1 MSWITS
7 TKNVLSGIQFVGYT
21 AGVISFEYA
30 KYCANSALKLF
41 GQSTPT
47 ATAPATATATTI
59 PSRTYI
65 NMVKNI
71 AACLSKKN
79 IYYTK
84 MFQAL
89 AYSSDIYDDE
99 LASFFIEYTDAVHY
113 EDSEYSNDY
122 LNQVVEFAG
131 KKGYDLT
138 IRSNVRNGKYI
149 PDKTGSVSLIFYGT
163 LTKHSENNKSSNSN
177 STSMPIVIKYLRA
190 NMLER
195 VKSAINDISYL
206 VAILNLLPQL
216 KHLYLDDILNEQK
229 KMMLSQVNFHT
240 EVENILKMY
249 DNFQK
254 TNTSI
259 IKIPLVF
266 KEFTDEFDNVIVMER
281 IVGRKLEELPMNDVK
296 DEYCK
301 ILAKGLIKTVFLD
314 GFYHCDMHPGN
325 VLFIENEIEI
335 ENENENKDK
344 KPRLQV
350 AILDFG
356 IMSNINTHDQE
367 LSFNMFKNV
376 LARNPEEVAKIF
388 VEGFIEPR
396 DDRINQPSYDN
407 AEICTTLHELI
418 SDILK
423 DKTLT
428 CFTAKDL
435 CAMNYAILKYN
446 MKVSKSL
453 TNFEI
458 SLSVCDNLCKKIAFN
473 RTYMDHLKD
482 IVDDMFD

>member
-7 TKNVLSGIQFVGYT
+7 IKNVLSGIHFVGYT
-21 AGVISFEYA
+21 AGVVSFEYA
-30 KYCANSALKLF
+30 KYGVTNCANSALKLF
-41 GQSTPT
+41 GQSTTPT
-47 ATAPATATATTI
+47 STST
-59 PSRTYI
+59 SRPYV
-65 NMVKNI
+65 NMVKNT
-71 AACLSKKN
+71 AARLSKKN

-89 AYSSDIYDDE
+89 AYSSEIYDDE
-99 LASFFIEYTDAVHY
+99 LASFFIQYTDAVHY
-113 EDSEYSNDY
+113 EDSEYNNEY
-122 LNQVVEFAG
+122 LNQVVEFAD

-138 IRSNVRNGKYI
+138 ISSNVRNGKYI

-163 LTKHSENNKSSNSN
+163 LTKHGENANDKDNSVN
-177 STSMPIVIKYLRA
+177 STAIPVVIKYLRA
-190 NMLER
+190 NMLDR
-195 VKSAINDISYL
+195 IKSAINDVSYL
-206 VAILNLLPQL
+206 IAILNLLPQL
-216 KHLYLDDILNEQK
+216 KHLYLDDILSEQK

-240 EVENILKMY
+240 EVENISKMY

-266 KEFTDEFDNVIVMER
+266 KEFTDEYDDIIIMER
-281 IVGRKLEELPMNDVK
+281 IVGRKLDELPNDIK
-296 DEYCK
+296 DEYCT

-325 VLFIENEIEI
+325 VLFIENEH
-335 ENENENKDK
+335 DRV
-344 KPRLQV
+344 PRFQV

-356 IMSNINTHDQE
+356 IMSTINTRDQN
-367 LSFNMFKNV
+367 LSFDIFRSV
-376 LARNPEEVAKIF
+376 LDRNANNIAKLF
-388 VEGFIEPR
+388 VNGFIEPCDKR
-396 DDRINQPSYDN
+396 TSQPYAD
-407 AEICTTLHELI
+407 ADICKTLEDTI

-423 DKTLT
+423 DKKLT

-446 MKVSKSL
+446 MKISSSL

-473 RTYMDHLKD
+473 RTYMDHLKS

>member
-1 MSWITS
+1 MTWITS
-7 TKNVLSGIQFVGYT
+7 IKNVLSGIYFVGYT
-21 AGVISFEYA
+21 AGVISFEYT

-41 GQSTPT
+41 GQSTST
-47 ATAPATATATTI
+47 
-59 PSRTYI
+59 SRPYVI
-65 NMVKNI
+65 MVKNI
-71 AACLSKKN
+71 AARLSKKN

-89 AYSSDIYDDE
+89 AYSSEIYDDE
-99 LASFFIEYTDAVHY
+99 LALFFIQYTDAVHY
-113 EDSEYSNDY
+113 EDSEYSNEY
-122 LNQVVEFAG
+122 LNQVVEFAD

-138 IRSNVRNGKYI
+138 ISSNVQNGKYI

-163 LTKHSENNKSSNSN
+163 LTKHNDSN

-195 VKSAINDISYL
+195 VKSAINDVSYMI
-206 VAILNLLPQL
+206 AILNLLPQL
-216 KHLYLDDILNEQK
+216 KHLYLDDILSEQK

-254 TNTSI
+254 TNTTI
-259 IKIPLVF
+259 IKIPVVF
-266 KEFTDEFDNVIVMER
+266 KEFTDEFDNIIVMER

-296 DEYCK
+296 DHYCM

-314 GFYHCDMHPGN
+314 GFYHCDLHPGN
-325 VLFIENEIEI
+325 VLFIENE
-335 ENENENKDK
+335 DGLF
-344 KPRLQV
+344 PRLQV

-367 LSFNMFKNV
+367 LSFNMFRNV
-376 LARNPEEVAKIF
+376 LARNSKEIAKNF
-388 VEGFIEPR
+388 VDGFIEPCDKR
-396 DDRINQPSYDN
+396 TTNQPSYDN
-407 AEICTTLHELI
+407 ADICKTLEVLL

-458 SLSVCDNLCKKIAFN
+458 SLSVCDNLCKKIAFS
-473 RTYMDHLKD
+473 RTYMDHLKS

>member
-1 MSWITS
+1 
-7 TKNVLSGIQFVGYT
+7 
-21 AGVISFEYA
+21 
-30 KYCANSALKLF
+30 
-41 GQSTPT
+41 
-47 ATAPATATATTI
+47 
-59 PSRTYI
+59 
-65 NMVKNI
+65 MVKNI

-89 AYSSDIYDDE
+89 AYSSEIYDDE

-113 EDSEYSNDY
+113 EDSEYSNEY
-122 LNQVVEFAG
+122 LNQVVEFAD
-131 KKGYDLT
+131 KKGYDLIISST
-138 IRSNVRNGKYI
+138 VRNGKYI

-163 LTKHSENNKSSNSN
+163 LTKHSESN

-259 IKIPLVF
+259 IKIPVGF
-266 KEFTDEFDNVIVMER
+266 KEFTDEFDNIIVMER
-281 IVGRKLEELPMNDVK
+281 IVGKKLEELPNELK

-325 VLFIENEIEI
+325 VLFIENEHEH
-335 ENENENKDK
+335 DQRSTV
-344 KPRLQV
+344 PWLQV

-367 LSFNMFKNV
+367 LSFNMFRNV
-376 LARNPEEVAKIF
+376 LARNSEEVAKIF

-407 AEICTTLHELI
+407 AEICKTLEELI

-435 CAMNYAILKYN
+435 CTMNYAILKYN

>member
-7 TKNVLSGIQFVGYT
+7 TKNVLSGIHFVGYT
-21 AGVISFEYA
+21 AGVISFEYT
-30 KYCANSALKLF
+30 KYGLTNFANSALRLF
-41 GQSTPT
+41 GQKSTS
-47 ATAPATATATTI
+47 
-59 PSRTYI
+59 PSSMYV
-65 NMVKNI
+65 NMVKSI
-71 AACLSKKN
+71 AARLSKKN

-89 AYSSDIYDDE
+89 AYSSEIYDDE
-99 LASFFIEYTDAVHY
+99 LASFFIQYTDAVHY
-113 EDSEYSNDY
+113 EDSEYSNEY
-122 LNQVVEFAG
+122 LNQVVEFAD
-131 KKGYDLT
+131 KRGYDLT
-138 IRSNVRNGKYI
+138 ISSKVQNGKYI

-163 LTKHSENNKSSNSN
+163 LTNRNDSN

-195 VKSAINDISYL
+195 VKSAINDVSYMI
-206 VAILNLLPQL
+206 AILNLLPQL
-216 KHLYLDDILNEQK
+216 KHLYLDDILSEQK

-254 TNTSI
+254 TNTTI
-259 IKIPLVF
+259 IKIPVVF
-266 KEFTDEFDNVIVMER
+266 KEFTDEFDNIIVMER

-296 DEYCK
+296 DQYCM

-314 GFYHCDMHPGN
+314 GFYHCDLHPGN
-325 VLFIENEIEI
+325 VLFIENE
-335 ENENENKDK
+335 DGLF
-344 KPRLQV
+344 PRLQV

-367 LSFNMFKNV
+367 LSFNMFRNV
-376 LARNPEEVAKIF
+376 LARDSKEIAKNF
-388 VEGFIEPR
+388 VDGFIEPC
-396 DDRINQPSYDN
+396 DKRISPPSYDN
-407 AEICTTLHELI
+407 ADICKTLEGLL

-458 SLSVCDNLCKKIAFN
+458 SLSVCDNLCKKIAFS
-473 RTYMDHLKD
+473 RTYMDHLKS

>member
-1 MSWITS
+1 MNWITS
-7 TKNVLSGIQFVGYT
+7 TKNVLSGIHFVGYT
-21 AGVISFEYA
+21 AGVISFEYT
-30 KYCANSALKLF
+30 KYGLTNFANSALKLF
-41 GQSTPT
+41 GQKSTS
-47 ATAPATATATTI
+47 
-59 PSRTYI
+59 PSSTYV

-71 AACLSKKN
+71 AARLSKKN

-89 AYSSDIYDDE
+89 AYSSEIYDDE

-113 EDSEYSNDY
+113 EDSEYSNEY
-122 LNQVVEFAG
+122 LNQVVKFAD
-131 KKGYDLT
+131 KKCYDLT
-138 IRSNVRNGKYI
+138 ISSNVQNGKYI

-163 LTKHSENNKSSNSN
+163 LTKHSETDKSSN

-206 VAILNLLPQL
+206 IAILNLLPQL
-216 KHLYLDDILNEQK
+216 KHLYLDDILSEQK

-254 TNTSI
+254 TNTSM

-266 KEFTDEFDNVIVMER
+266 KEFTDEFDNIIVMER

-314 GFYHCDMHPGN
+314 GFYHCDLHPGN
-325 VLFIENEIEI
+325 VLFIENEDGIF
-335 ENENENKDK
+335 
-344 KPRLQV
+344 PRLQV

-356 IMSNINTHDQE
+356 IMSNINTRDQE
-367 LSFNMFKNV
+367 LSFNMFRSV
-376 LARNPEEVAKIF
+376 LARNSKESAKIF
-388 VEGFIEPR
+388 TEGFIEPC
-396 DDRINQPSYDN
+396 DNRISQPSYDH
-407 AEICTTLHELI
+407 ADICKTLEVLL

-435 CAMNYAILKYN
+435 CAINYAILKYN

-458 SLSVCDNLCKKIAFN
+458 SLSVCDNLCKKIAFS

>member
-7 TKNVLSGIQFVGYT
+7 TKNVLSGIYFVGYT
-21 AGVISFEYA
+21 AGVITFEYT

-41 GQSTPT
+41 GQKSTSTSSP
-47 ATAPATATATTI
+47 
-59 PSRTYI
+59 YV

-71 AACLSKKN
+71 ATRLSKKN

-89 AYSSDIYDDE
+89 AYSSEFYDDE

-113 EDSEYSNDY
+113 ENSEYSNEY
-122 LNQVVEFAG
+122 LNKVVEFAD

-138 IRSNVRNGKYI
+138 ISSNVRNGKYI

-163 LTKHSENNKSSNSN
+163 LTKHNETDKSNN

-195 VKSAINDISYL
+195 VKSAINDVSYM
-206 VAILNLLPQL
+206 VSILNIFPQL
-216 KHLYLDDILNEQK
+216 KHLYLNEILSEQK

-249 DNFQK
+249 DNFHK

-259 IKIPLVF
+259 IKIPMVF
-266 KEFTDEFDNVIVMER
+266 KEFTDEFDNIIVMER
-281 IVGRKLEELPMNDVK
+281 IVGRKLEELPNELK

-325 VLFIENEIEI
+325 VLFIENGR
-335 ENENENKDK
+335 DHDQPATSV
-344 KPRLQV
+344 PRLQA

-356 IMSNINTHDQE
+356 IMSSINTHDQE
-367 LSFNMFKNV
+367 LSFNMFRNV
-376 LARNPEEVAKIF
+376 LARNSEEVAKIF

-407 AEICTTLHELI
+407 AELCKTLEELI
-418 SDILK
+418 CDILK

-473 RTYMDHLKD
+473 RPYMDHLKD
-482 IVDDMFD
+482 IVDDMF

>member
-1 MSWITS
+1 
-7 TKNVLSGIQFVGYT
+7 
-21 AGVISFEYA
+21 
-30 KYCANSALKLF
+30 
-41 GQSTPT
+41 
-47 ATAPATATATTI
+47 
-59 PSRTYI
+59 
-65 NMVKNI
+65 MVKSI
-71 AACLSKKN
+71 AARLSKKN

-89 AYSSDIYDDE
+89 AYSSEIYDDE
-99 LASFFIEYTDAVHY
+99 LASFFIQYTDAVHY
-113 EDSEYSNDY
+113 EDSEYNNDY

-131 KKGYDLT
+131 KKGYDLK
-138 IRSNVRNGKYI
+138 ISSKVQNGKYI

-163 LTKHSENNKSSNSN
+163 LTNRNDSN

-195 VKSAINDISYL
+195 VKSAINDVSYMI
-206 VAILNLLPQL
+206 AILNLLPQV
-216 KHLYLDDILNEQK
+216 KHLYLDDILSEQK

-240 EVENILKMY
+240 EVENISKMY

-254 TNTSI
+254 TNTTI
-259 IKIPLVF
+259 IKIPVVF
-266 KEFTDEFDNVIVMER
+266 KEFTDEFDNIIVMER

-296 DEYCK
+296 DQYCM

-314 GFYHCDMHPGN
+314 GFYHCDLHPGN
-325 VLFIENEIEI
+325 VLFIENE
-335 ENENENKDK
+335 DGLF
-344 KPRLQV
+344 PRLQV

-356 IMSNINTHDQE
+356 IMSNINTRDQE
-367 LSFNMFKNV
+367 LSFNMFRNV
-376 LARNPEEVAKIF
+376 LARNSKDIAKNF
-388 VEGFIEPR
+388 VDGFIEPC
-396 DDRINQPSYDN
+396 DNRISQPAYDH
-407 AEICTTLHELI
+407 ADICKTLEVLI

-473 RTYMDHLKD
+473 RPYMDHLKS

>member
-1 MSWITS
+1 
-7 TKNVLSGIQFVGYT
+7 
-21 AGVISFEYA
+21 
-30 KYCANSALKLF
+30 
-41 GQSTPT
+41 
-47 ATAPATATATTI
+47 
-59 PSRTYI
+59 
-65 NMVKNI
+65 MVKNI

-89 AYSSDIYDDE
+89 AYSSEIYDDD
-99 LASFFIEYTDAVHY
+99 LASFFIQYTDTVHY
-113 EDSEYSNDY
+113 EDSEYSNEY
-122 LNQVVEFAG
+122 LNQVVEFAD

-163 LTKHSENNKSSNSN
+163 LTKHIDKDKSSNS
-177 STSMPIVIKYLRA
+177 TPMPIVIKYLRA

-195 VKSAINDISYL
+195 VESAINDISYM
-206 VAILNLLPQL
+206 VSILNIFPQL
-216 KHLYLDDILNEQK
+216 KHLYLNEILNEQK

-266 KEFTDEFDNVIVMER
+266 KEFTDEFDNIIVMER

-325 VLFIENEIEI
+325 VLFIENE
-335 ENENENKDK
+335 NEPVQQRDMIVPK
-344 KPRLQV
+344 LQV
-350 AILDFG
+350 AVLDFG
-356 IMSNINTHDQE
+356 IMSSINTHDQE
-367 LSFNMFKNV
+367 LSFNMFRNV
-376 LARNPEEVAKIF
+376 LARNSEEVAKIF

-407 AEICTTLHELI
+407 AEICKTLEAEI

-458 SLSVCDNLCKKIAFN
+458 SLSVCDNLCKKIAFS

>member
-7 TKNVLSGIQFVGYT
+7 TKNVLSGIHFVGYT

-41 GQSTPT
+41 GQSTST
-47 ATAPATATATTI
+47 ST
-59 PSRTYI
+59 SRPYV

-71 AACLSKKN
+71 AARLSKKN

-84 MFQAL
+84 MFQSL
-89 AYSSDIYDDE
+89 AYSSEIYDDE

-113 EDSEYSNDY
+113 EDSEYSNEY
-122 LNQVVEFAG
+122 LNQVVEFAD
-131 KKGYDLT
+131 KKGYDLIISST
-138 IRSNVRNGKYI
+138 VRNGKYI

-163 LTKHSENNKSSNSN
+163 LTKHSESN

-259 IKIPLVF
+259 IKIPVGF
-266 KEFTDEFDNVIVMER
+266 KEFTDEFDNIIVMER
-281 IVGRKLEELPMNDVK
+281 IVGKKLEELPNELK

-325 VLFIENEIEI
+325 VLFIENEHEH
-335 ENENENKDK
+335 DQRSTV
-344 KPRLQV
+344 PWLQV

-367 LSFNMFKNV
+367 LSFNMFRNV
-376 LARNPEEVAKIF
+376 LARNSEEVAKIF

-407 AEICTTLHELI
+407 AEICKTLEELI

-435 CAMNYAILKYN
+435 CTMNYAILKYN

>member
-1 MSWITS
+1 MNWITR
-7 TKNVLSGIQFVGYT
+7 TKNIFSGIYFVGYT

-30 KYCANSALKLF
+30 KYSANSALKLF
-41 GQSTPT
+41 GQSTSTSSP
-47 ATAPATATATTI
+47 
-59 PSRTYI
+59 YV

-71 AACLSKKN
+71 AARLSKKN

-89 AYSSDIYDDE
+89 AYSSEIYDDD
-99 LASFFIEYTDAVHY
+99 LASFFIQYTDAVHY

-122 LNQVVEFAG
+122 LNQVVEFAD
-131 KKGYDLT
+131 KTGYDLT
-138 IRSNVRNGKYI
+138 ISSKVRNGKYI

-163 LTKHSENNKSSNSN
+163 LTNHDANDKSK
-177 STSMPIVIKYLRA
+177 SMPVVIKYLRS
-190 NMLER
+190 NMLPR
-195 VKSAINDISYL
+195 IKSAINDVSYM
-206 VAILNLLPQL
+206 VSILNLFPQF
-216 KHLYLDDILNEQK
+216 KHLYLDEILSEQK

-259 IKIPLVF
+259 IKIPVVF
-266 KEFTDEFDNVIVMER
+266 KEFTDEFENIILMER
-281 IVGRKLEELPMNDVK
+281 IVGRKLEELPNELK

-325 VLFIENEIEI
+325 VLFIENEHEHGQRSTI
-335 ENENENKDK
+335 
-344 KPRLQV
+344 PRLQV

-356 IMSNINTHDQE
+356 IMSSISTRDQN
-367 LSFNMFKNV
+367 LSYDIFRSVLNKNSKSI
-376 LARNPEEVAKIF
+376 AKIF
-388 VEGFIEPR
+388 VEGFIEPCDNIIHR
-396 DDRINQPSYDN
+396 QPSYDN
-407 AEICTTLHELI
+407 DDICNTLDEVI

-473 RTYMDHLKD
+473 RTYMDQLKD

>member
-1 MSWITS
+1 MSCITR
-7 TKNVLSGIQFVGYT
+7 TKNVLSGIYFVGYT
-21 AGVISFEYA
+21 AGVISFEYT
-30 KYCANSALKLF
+30 KYCASSVMRLF
-41 GQSTPT
+41 GLGQQSTSTSSP
-47 ATAPATATATTI
+47 
-59 PSRTYI
+59 YV

-89 AYSSDIYDDE
+89 AYSSEIYDDD

-113 EDSEYSNDY
+113 EDSEYSNEY
-122 LNQVVEFAG
+122 LNKVVEFAD

-163 LTKHSENNKSSNSN
+163 LTKHSENENDKDNSSNSMP
-177 STSMPIVIKYLRA
+177 MPIVIKYLRA

-195 VKSAINDISYL
+195 VESAINDVSYM
-206 VAILNLLPQL
+206 VSILNIIPQL
-216 KHLYLDDILNEQK
+216 KHLYLNEILNEQK

-266 KEFTDEFDNVIVMER
+266 KEFTDEFDNIIIMER
-281 IVGRKLEELPMNDVK
+281 IVGRKLEELPNELK

-325 VLFIENEIEI
+325 VLFIENE
-335 ENENENKDK
+335 NEHGQRSTV
-344 KPRLQV
+344 PRLQA

-356 IMSNINTHDQE
+356 IMSSINTHDQN
-367 LSFNMFKNV
+367 LSFDMFRNV
-376 LARNPEEVAKIF
+376 LDRNSKEVAKIF

-407 AEICTTLHELI
+407 AEICKTLEELI

-435 CAMNYAILKYN
+435 CTMNYAILKYN

-458 SLSVCDNLCKKIAFN
+458 SLSVCDNLCKKIAFSQ
-473 RTYMDHLKD
+473 TYMDHLKS

>member
-7 TKNVLSGIQFVGYT
+7 TKNVLSGIHFVGYT

-30 KYCANSALKLF
+30 KYCANSALRLF
-41 GQSTPT
+41 GQKSTPT
-47 ATAPATATATTI
+47 TT
-59 PSRTYI
+59 SRPYV

-71 AACLSKKN
+71 AARLSKKN

-89 AYSSDIYDDE
+89 AYSSEIYDDE

-122 LNQVVEFAG
+122 LNQVVEFAV

-138 IRSNVRNGKYI
+138 ISSGVRNGKYI

-163 LTKHSENNKSSNSN
+163 LTKHSDSSKST

-195 VKSAINDISYL
+195 VKSAINDVSYMI
-206 VAILNLLPQL
+206 AILNLLPQL
-216 KHLYLDDILNEQK
+216 KHLYLDDILSEQK

-240 EVENILKMY
+240 EVENISKMY

-266 KEFTDEFDNVIVMER
+266 KEFTDDFDDIIVMER
-281 IVGRKLEELPMNDVK
+281 LVGRKLEELPMNDVK
-296 DEYCK
+296 DQYCK

-314 GFYHCDMHPGN
+314 GFYHCDLHPGN
-325 VLFIENEIEI
+325 VLFIENE
-335 ENENENKDK
+335 NEHRSQ
-344 KPRLQV
+344 PRLQV
-350 AILDFG
+350 AVLDFG
-356 IMSNINTHDQE
+356 IMSNINIRDQE
-367 LSFNMFKNV
+367 LSFDMFRNV
-376 LARNPEEVAKIF
+376 LARNSKEIAKNF
-388 VEGFIEPR
+388 VDGFIEPC
-396 DDRINQPSYDN
+396 DKTSQPSYDN
-407 AEICTTLHELI
+407 ADICKTLEDAI

-428 CFTAKDL
+428 CFSAKDL

>member
-7 TKNVLSGIQFVGYT
+7 TKNVLSGIHFVGYT
-21 AGVISFEYA
+21 AGVISFEYT
-30 KYCANSALKLF
+30 KYGLTNFANSAMRLF
-41 GQSTPT
+41 GQKSTST
-47 ATAPATATATTI
+47 
-59 PSRTYI
+59 SRPYV
-65 NMVKNI
+65 NMVKSI
-71 AACLSKKN
+71 AARLSKKN

-89 AYSSDIYDDE
+89 AYSSEIYDDE
-99 LASFFIEYTDAVHY
+99 LASFFIQYTDSVHY

-131 KKGYDLT
+131 KNGYDLT
-138 IRSNVRNGKYI
+138 ISSKVQNGKYI

-163 LTKHSENNKSSNSN
+163 LTKHSDSNL
-177 STSMPIVIKYLRA
+177 TSMPIVIKYLRA

-195 VKSAINDISYL
+195 VKSAINDVSYMI
-206 VAILNLLPQL
+206 AILNLLPQL
-216 KHLYLDDILNEQK
+216 KHLYLDDILSEQK

-240 EVENILKMY
+240 EVENISKMY

-254 TNTSI
+254 TNTTI
-259 IKIPLVF
+259 IKIPVVF
-266 KEFTDEFDNVIVMER
+266 KEFTDEFDNIIVMER

-296 DEYCK
+296 DHYCM

-325 VLFIENEIEI
+325 VLFIENEHQH
-335 ENENENKDK
+335 DQPTMSV
-344 KPRLQV
+344 PRLQV
-350 AILDFG
+350 AVLDFG
-356 IMSNINTHDQE
+356 IMSNISTRDQN
-367 LSFNMFKNV
+367 LSFDIFRSV
-376 LARNPEEVAKIF
+376 LDRNPKESARIF
-388 VEGFIEPR
+388 VDGFIEPCDNR
-396 DDRINQPSYDN
+396 TTSQPSYDN
-407 AEICTTLHELI
+407 ADICKTLEDAI
-418 SDILK
+418 SEILK

-428 CFTAKDL
+428 CFSAKDL

-473 RTYMDHLKD
+473 RTYMDHLKS

>member
-7 TKNVLSGIQFVGYT
+7 AKNVLSGIRFVGYT
-21 AGVISFEYA
+21 AGVISFEYT
-30 KYCANSALKLF
+30 KYGVTNFANSVLRLF
-41 GQSTPT
+41 GQH
-47 ATAPATATATTI
+47 
-59 PSRTYI
+59 SRSSSRPYI
-65 NMVKNI
+65 NMVKNV
-71 AACLSKKN
+71 AARLSKKN

-89 AYSSDIYDDE
+89 AYSSEIYDDE
-99 LASFFIEYTDAVHY
+99 LASFFIQYTDAVHY
-113 EDSEYSNDY
+113 EDSEYSNEY
-122 LNQVVEFAG
+122 LNQVVEFAD
-131 KKGYDLT
+131 KKGYNLT
-138 IRSNVRNGKYI
+138 IRSNVQNGKYI

-163 LTKHSENNKSSNSN
+163 LTNRNDSNSA
-177 STSMPIVIKYLRA
+177 SMPIVIKYLRA

-195 VKSAINDISYL
+195 IKSAINDVSYL
-206 VAILNLLPQL
+206 IALLNLFPQL
-216 KHLYLDDILNEQK
+216 KHLYLTDILSEQK

-240 EVENILKMY
+240 EVENISKMY
-249 DNFQK
+249 DNFHK
-254 TNTSI
+254 TNTNI
-259 IKIPLVF
+259 IKIPVVF
-266 KEFTDEFDNVIVMER
+266 KEFTDEFDNIIVMER

-296 DEYCK
+296 DQYCM

-325 VLFIENEIEI
+325 VLFIENEHSQPIHQI
-335 ENENENKDK
+335 
-344 KPRLQV
+344 

-356 IMSNINTHDQE
+356 IMSNIRTRDQE
-367 LSFNMFKNV
+367 LTFNMFRSV
-376 LARNPEEVAKIF
+376 LARNSKEIAKIF
-388 VEGFIEPR
+388 VDEFIEPCDNR
-396 DDRINQPSYDN
+396 TSQPSYDN
-407 AEICTTLHELI
+407 ADICKTLEDAI

-428 CFTAKDL
+428 CFSAKDL

-458 SLSVCDNLCKKIAFN
+458 SLSVCDNLCKKIAFS
-473 RTYMDHLKD
+473 RTYMDHLKS

>member
-7 TKNVLSGIQFVGYT
+7 TKNVLSGIHFVGYT
-21 AGVISFEYA
+21 AGVISFEYT
-30 KYCANSALKLF
+30 KYGLTNFANSAMRLF
-41 GQSTPT
+41 GQKSTST
-47 ATAPATATATTI
+47 
-59 PSRTYI
+59 SRPYV
-65 NMVKNI
+65 NMVKSI
-71 AACLSKKN
+71 AARLSKKN

-89 AYSSDIYDDE
+89 AYSSEIYDDE

-113 EDSEYSNDY
+113 EDSEYSNEY
-122 LNQVVEFAG
+122 LNQVVEFAV
-131 KKGYDLT
+131 KTGYDLT
-138 IRSNVRNGKYI
+138 ISSKVQNGKYI

-163 LTKHSENNKSSNSN
+163 LTNRNDSNSA
-177 STSMPIVIKYLRA
+177 SMPIVIKYLRA

-195 VKSAINDISYL
+195 IKSAINDVSYMI
-206 VAILNLLPQL
+206 AILNLLPQL
-216 KHLYLDDILNEQK
+216 KHLYLDDILSEQK

-240 EVENILKMY
+240 EVENISKMY

-254 TNTSI
+254 TNTTI
-259 IKIPLVF
+259 IKIPVVF
-266 KEFTDEFDNVIVMER
+266 KEFTDEFDNIIVMER

-296 DEYCK
+296 DQYCM

-314 GFYHCDMHPGN
+314 GFYHCDLHPGN
-325 VLFIENEIEI
+325 VLFIENE
-335 ENENENKDK
+335 DGLF
-344 KPRLQV
+344 PRLQV

-356 IMSNINTHDQE
+356 IMSNINTRDQE
-367 LSFNMFKNV
+367 LSFNMFRNV
-376 LARNPEEVAKIF
+376 LARNSKDIAKNF
-388 VEGFIEPR
+388 VDGFIEPC
-396 DDRINQPSYDN
+396 DNRISQPAYDH
-407 AEICTTLHELI
+407 ADICKTLEVLI

-473 RTYMDHLKD
+473 RPYMDHLKS

>member
-7 TKNVLSGIQFVGYT
+7 TKNVLSGIHFVGYT
-21 AGVISFEYA
+21 AGVISFEYT
-30 KYCANSALKLF
+30 KYGLTNFANSAMRLF
-41 GQSTPT
+41 GQNSTST
-47 ATAPATATATTI
+47 
-59 PSRTYI
+59 SRPYV
-65 NMVKNI
+65 NMVKSI
-71 AACLSKKN
+71 AARLSKKN

-89 AYSSDIYDDE
+89 AYSSEIYDDE
-99 LASFFIEYTDAVHY
+99 LASFFIQYTDAVHY
-113 EDSEYSNDY
+113 EDSEYNNDY

-131 KKGYDLT
+131 KKGYDLK
-138 IRSNVRNGKYI
+138 ISSKVQNGKYI

-163 LTKHSENNKSSNSN
+163 LTNRNDSN

-195 VKSAINDISYL
+195 VKSAINDVSYMI
-206 VAILNLLPQL
+206 AILNLLPQV
-216 KHLYLDDILNEQK
+216 KHLYLDDILSEQK

-240 EVENILKMY
+240 EVENISKMY

-254 TNTSI
+254 TNTTI
-259 IKIPLVF
+259 IKIPVVF
-266 KEFTDEFDNVIVMER
+266 KEFTDEFDNIIVMER

-296 DEYCK
+296 DQYCM

-314 GFYHCDMHPGN
+314 GFYHCDLHPGN
-325 VLFIENEIEI
+325 VLFIENE
-335 ENENENKDK
+335 DGLF
-344 KPRLQV
+344 PRLQV

-356 IMSNINTHDQE
+356 IMSNINTRDQE
-367 LSFNMFKNV
+367 LSFNMFRNV
-376 LARNPEEVAKIF
+376 LARNSKDIAKNF
-388 VEGFIEPR
+388 VDGFIEPC
-396 DDRINQPSYDN
+396 DNRISQPAYDH
-407 AEICTTLHELI
+407 ADICKTLEVLI

-473 RTYMDHLKD
+473 RPYMDHLKS

>member
-7 TKNVLSGIQFVGYT
+7 TKNVLSGICFVGYT
-21 AGVISFEYA
+21 AGVISFEYI
-30 KYCANSALKLF
+30 KYSVTNFANRALILF
-41 GQSTPT
+41 GQSTTTTPT
-47 ATAPATATATTI
+47 TSTTV
-59 PSRTYI
+59 SRTYI
-65 NMVKNI
+65 NMVKSI
-71 AACLSKKN
+71 AARLSKKN

-84 MFQAL
+84 MFQSL
-89 AYSSDIYDDE
+89 AYSSEIYDDE
-99 LASFFIEYTDAVHY
+99 LASFFIQYTDAVQY
-113 EDSEYSNDY
+113 EDSEYSNEY
-122 LNQVVEFAG
+122 LNQVVEFAD

-138 IRSNVRNGKYI
+138 ISSKVQNGKYI

-163 LTKHSENNKSSNSN
+163 LTNRNDSN

-195 VKSAINDISYL
+195 VKSAINDVSYMIA
-206 VAILNLLPQL
+206 VLNLLPQL
-216 KHLYLDDILNEQK
+216 KHLYLDDILSEQK
-229 KMMLSQVNFHT
+229 KMMLCQVNFHT

-249 DNFQK
+249 DNFHK
-254 TNTSI
+254 TNTTI

-266 KEFTDEFDNVIVMER
+266 KEFTDEYDDIIIMER
-281 IVGRKLEELPMNDVK
+281 IIGRKLDELPNDIK
-296 DEYCK
+296 DKYCT

-325 VLFIENEIEI
+325 VLFIENEY
-335 ENENENKDK
+335 DHV
-344 KPRLQV
+344 PRFQV

-356 IMSNINTHDQE
+356 IMSAINTRDQE
-367 LSFNMFKNV
+367 LSFNMFRNV
-376 LARNPEEVAKIF
+376 LARNSKEIAKNF
-388 VEGFIEPR
+388 VDGFIEPCDKR
-396 DDRINQPSYDN
+396 TSPPSYDN
-407 AEICTTLHELI
+407 ADICKTLEVLI

-435 CAMNYAILKYN
+435 CAMNYAIIKYN

>member
-7 TKNVLSGIQFVGYT
+7 TKNVLSGIYFVGYT
-21 AGVISFEYA
+21 AGVISFEYT
-30 KYCANSALKLF
+30 KYGLTNFANSALRLF
-41 GQSTPT
+41 GQKSAPT
-47 ATAPATATATTI
+47 TTTTT
-59 PSRTYI
+59 SRTYI
-65 NMVKNI
+65 NMVKSI
-71 AACLSKKN
+71 AARLSKKN

-89 AYSSDIYDDE
+89 AYSSEIYDDE
-99 LASFFIEYTDAVHY
+99 LASFFIQYTDAVHY
-113 EDSEYSNDY
+113 EDSEYSNEY
-122 LNQVVEFAG
+122 LNQVVEFAD
-131 KKGYDLT
+131 KRGYDLT
-138 IRSNVRNGKYI
+138 ISSKVQNGKYI

-163 LTKHSENNKSSNSN
+163 LTNRNDSN

-195 VKSAINDISYL
+195 VKSAINDVSYMI
-206 VAILNLLPQL
+206 AILNLLPQL
-216 KHLYLDDILNEQK
+216 KHLYLDDILSEQK

-254 TNTSI
+254 TNTTI
-259 IKIPLVF
+259 IKIPVVF
-266 KEFTDEFDNVIVMER
+266 KEFTDEFDNIIVMER

-296 DEYCK
+296 DQYCM

-325 VLFIENEIEI
+325 VLFIENEGGLF
-335 ENENENKDK
+335 
-344 KPRLQV
+344 PRLQV

-356 IMSNINTHDQE
+356 IMSNINTRDQE
-367 LSFNMFKNV
+367 LSFNMFRSV
-376 LARNPEEVAKIF
+376 LARNSKEIAKNF
-388 VEGFIEPR
+388 VDGFIEPC
-396 DDRINQPSYDN
+396 DNRISQPSYDH
-407 AEICTTLHELI
+407 ADICKTLEVLI

-458 SLSVCDNLCKKIAFN
+458 SLSVCDNLCKKIAFS
-473 RTYMDHLKD
+473 RTYMDHLKS

>member
-1 MSWITS
+1 
-7 TKNVLSGIQFVGYT
+7 
-21 AGVISFEYA
+21 
-30 KYCANSALKLF
+30 
-41 GQSTPT
+41 
-47 ATAPATATATTI
+47 
-59 PSRTYI
+59 
-65 NMVKNI
+65 MVKSI
-71 AACLSKKN
+71 AARLSKKN

-89 AYSSDIYDDE
+89 AYSSEIYDDE
-99 LASFFIEYTDAVHY
+99 LASFFIQYTDAVHY
-113 EDSEYSNDY
+113 EDSEYSNEY
-122 LNQVVEFAG
+122 LNQVVEFAD
-131 KKGYDLT
+131 KRGYDL
-138 IRSNVRNGKYI
+138 IISSKVQNGQYI

-163 LTKHSENNKSSNSN
+163 LTNRNDSNSV
-177 STSMPIVIKYLRA
+177 SMPVVIKYLRA

-195 VKSAINDISYL
+195 IKSAINDVSYMI
-206 VAILNLLPQL
+206 AILNLLPQL
-216 KHLYLDDILNEQK
+216 KHLYLDDILSEQK

-249 DNFQK
+249 DNFHK

-259 IKIPLVF
+259 IKIPVVF
-266 KEFTDEFDNVIVMER
+266 KEFTDEFDNIIVMER

-296 DEYCK
+296 DQYCK

-325 VLFIENEIEI
+325 VLFIENEHGLF
-335 ENENENKDK
+335 
-344 KPRLQV
+344 PRLQV

-356 IMSNINTHDQE
+356 IMSNISTHDQE
-367 LSFNMFKNV
+367 LSFNMFRNV
-376 LARNPEEVAKIF
+376 LDRNSKEIAKNF
-388 VEGFIEPR
+388 VDGFIETC
-396 DDRINQPSYDN
+396 DKRISQPAYDN
-407 AEICTTLHELI
+407 ADICKTLEVLI

-473 RTYMDHLKD
+473 RPYMDHLKS

>member
-7 TKNVLSGIQFVGYT
+7 TKNVLSGIHFVGYT
-21 AGVISFEYA
+21 AGVISFEYT
-30 KYCANSALKLF
+30 KYGLTNFANSALRIF
-41 GQSTPT
+41 GQKSTPT
-47 ATAPATATATTI
+47 TTTTTTT
-59 PSRTYI
+59 SSAYV
-65 NMVKNI
+65 NMVKSI
-71 AACLSKKN
+71 AARLSKKN

-89 AYSSDIYDDE
+89 AYSSEIYDDE
-99 LASFFIEYTDAVHY
+99 LASFFIQYTDAVHY

-122 LNQVVEFAG
+122 LNQVVEFAD

-138 IRSNVRNGKYI
+138 ISSNVRNGKYI

-163 LTKHSENNKSSNSN
+163 LTNRNDSNSA
-177 STSMPIVIKYLRA
+177 SMPIVIKYLRA

-195 VKSAINDISYL
+195 VKSAINDVSYMI
-206 VAILNLLPQL
+206 AILNLLPQL
-216 KHLYLDDILNEQK
+216 KHLYLDDILSEQK

-254 TNTSI
+254 TNTTI
-259 IKIPLVF
+259 IKIPVVF
-266 KEFTDEFDNVIVMER
+266 KEFTDEFDNIIVMER

-296 DEYCK
+296 DQYCM

-314 GFYHCDMHPGN
+314 GFYHCDLHPGN
-325 VLFIENEIEI
+325 VLFIENDDGIF
-335 ENENENKDK
+335 
-344 KPRLQV
+344 PRLQV

-356 IMSNINTHDQE
+356 IMSNISTHDQE
-367 LSFNMFKNV
+367 LSFNMFRNV
-376 LARNPEEVAKIF
+376 LARNSKEIAKNF
-388 VEGFIEPR
+388 VDGFIEPCDNR
-396 DDRINQPSYDN
+396 TTSQPSYDN
-407 AEICTTLHELI
+407 AGICKTLEVLL

-458 SLSVCDNLCKKIAFN
+458 SLSVCDNLCKKIAFS
-473 RTYMDHLKD
+473 RTYMDHLKS

>member
-1 MSWITS
+1 MTWITS
-7 TKNVLSGIQFVGYT
+7 IKNVLSGIYFVGYT
-21 AGVISFEYA
+21 AGVISFEYT
-30 KYCANSALKLF
+30 KYGLTNFANSALKLF
-41 GQSTPT
+41 GQSTST
-47 ATAPATATATTI
+47 
-59 PSRTYI
+59 SSTYV

-71 AACLSKKN
+71 TARLSKKN

-89 AYSSDIYDDE
+89 AYSSEIYDDE

-113 EDSEYSNDY
+113 EDSEYSNEY
-122 LNQVVEFAG
+122 LNQVVEFAD
-131 KKGYDLT
+131 KTGYDLT

-163 LTKHSENNKSSNSN
+163 LTKHNDSN

-195 VKSAINDISYL
+195 VKSAINDVSYMI
-206 VAILNLLPQL
+206 AILNLLPQL
-216 KHLYLDDILNEQK
+216 KHLYLDDILSEQK

-240 EVENILKMY
+240 EVENISKMY

-254 TNTSI
+254 TNTTI

-266 KEFTDEFDNVIVMER
+266 KEFTDEFDNIIVMER
-281 IVGRKLEELPMNDVK
+281 IVGKKLEELPNHVK
-296 DEYCK
+296 DEYCM

-325 VLFIENEIEI
+325 VLFIENE
-335 ENENENKDK
+335 NGRRDHDQPATSV
-344 KPRLQV
+344 PRLQV

-356 IMSNINTHDQE
+356 IMSNINTHDQD
-367 LSFNMFKNV
+367 LSFNMFRNV
-376 LARNPEEVAKIF
+376 LDRNSKEIAKNF
-388 VEGFIEPR
+388 VEGFIEPCNKR
-396 DDRINQPSYDN
+396 TRQPSYDN
-407 AEICTTLHELI
+407 ADICKTLDGLI

-435 CAMNYAILKYN
+435 CSMNYAILKYD

-473 RTYMDHLKD
+473 RTYMEHLKS

>member
-7 TKNVLSGIQFVGYT
+7 TKNVLSGIHFVGYS

-30 KYCANSALKLF
+30 KYGLTNFANSALRLF
-41 GQSTPT
+41 GQKSNSTPT
-47 ATAPATATATTI
+47 TTTA
-59 PSRTYI
+59 SRTYI
-65 NMVKNI
+65 NMVKSI
-71 AACLSKKN
+71 AARLSKKN

-89 AYSSDIYDDE
+89 AYSSEIYHDE
-99 LASFFIEYTDAVHY
+99 LASFFIQYTDAVHY

-122 LNQVVEFAG
+122 LNQVVEFAD

-138 IRSNVRNGKYI
+138 ISSKVQNGKYI

-163 LTKHSENNKSSNSN
+163 LTNRNDNDSNSA
-177 STSMPIVIKYLRA
+177 SMPIVIKYLRA

-195 VKSAINDISYL
+195 VKSAINDVSYMI
-206 VAILNLLPQL
+206 AILNLLPQL
-216 KHLYLDDILNEQK
+216 KHLYLDDILSEQK

-240 EVENILKMY
+240 EVENISKMY

-254 TNTSI
+254 TNTTI

-266 KEFTDEFDNVIVMER
+266 KEFTDDFDNIIVMER

-296 DEYCK
+296 DQYCM
-301 ILAKGLIKTVFLD
+301 ILAKGLIKSVFLD
-314 GFYHCDMHPGN
+314 GFYHCDLHPGN
-325 VLFIENEIEI
+325 VLFIENEDGIF
-335 ENENENKDK
+335 
-344 KPRLQV
+344 PRLQV

-367 LSFNMFKNV
+367 ISFNMFRNV
-376 LARNPEEVAKIF
+376 LARDSKEIAKNF
-388 VEGFIEPR
+388 VDGFIEPCDNR
-396 DDRINQPSYDN
+396 TTTQPSYDN
-407 AEICTTLHELI
+407 ADICKTLEGLL

-458 SLSVCDNLCKKIAFN
+458 SLSVCDNLCKKIAFS
-473 RTYMDHLKD
+473 RTYMDHLKS
-482 IVDDMFD
+482 IMDDMFD

>member
-7 TKNVLSGIQFVGYT
+7 IKNVLSGIQFVGYT

-30 KYCANSALKLF
+30 KYGVTNFANCALRIF
-41 GQSTPT
+41 GQKSTPT
-47 ATAPATATATTI
+47 TT
-59 PSRTYI
+59 SSTYV
-65 NMVKNI
+65 NMVKSI
-71 AACLSKKN
+71 SARLSKKN

-89 AYSSDIYDDE
+89 AYSSEIYDDE
-99 LASFFIEYTDAVHY
+99 LASFFIKYTDAVHY
-113 EDSEYSNDY
+113 EDSEYSNEY
-122 LNQVVEFAG
+122 LNQVVEFAV

-138 IRSNVRNGKYI
+138 ISSVRNGKYI

-163 LTKHSENNKSSNSN
+163 LTKHSDSKP
-177 STSMPIVIKYLRA
+177 TSMPIVIKYLRA

-195 VKSAINDISYL
+195 VKSAINDVSYMIAL
-206 VAILNLLPQL
+206 LNLLPQL
-216 KHLYLDDILNEQK
+216 KHLYLDDILSEQK

-240 EVENILKMY
+240 EVENISKMY

-254 TNTSI
+254 TNTTI

-266 KEFTDEFDNVIVMER
+266 KEFTDDFDDIIVMER
-281 IVGRKLEELPMNDVK
+281 LVGRKLEELPMNDVK
-296 DEYCK
+296 DQYCM

-314 GFYHCDMHPGN
+314 GFYHCDLHPGN
-325 VLFIENEIEI
+325 VLFIENEDGIL
-335 ENENENKDK
+335 
-344 KPRLQV
+344 PRLQV

-356 IMSNINTHDQE
+356 IMSNITTHDQE
-367 LSFNMFKNV
+367 LSFNMFRNV
-376 LARNPEEVAKIF
+376 LARNSKEIAKNF
-388 VEGFIEPR
+388 VDGFIEPCDNR
-396 DDRINQPSYDN
+396 TTSQPAYDN
-407 AEICTTLHELI
+407 ADICKTLEVLL

-428 CFTAKDL
+428 CFSAKDL

-458 SLSVCDNLCKKIAFN
+458 SLSVCDNLCKTIAFS
-473 RTYMDHLKD
+473 RPYMDHLKS